1 MKLNNM
7 SRAAIVAGVVMSL
20 LMFLTIFGFSLIDVN
35 EVGYAK
41 FAQHPNGQVVVHS
54 EPGYFWAGLAKV
66 TAWRTANDTIA
77 FSQSGKTAIPV
88 RFRDGGQAHV
98 TMDVTF
104 KLAVDEDALTKI
116 FKDWHTYDQL
126 LTGLIRPQVN
136 NVVQLTATKLSAE
149 DSYTK
154 KDAFIY
160 QIHDQLVNGIYQYDQ
175 VVEKG
180 QVRFVLS
187 TSANDKGGTSIERQ
201 TNPFKE
207 YNITITKVTVRDV
220 VYAPEI
226 EQTLKAK
233 QEAIQAQVTSKAKAE
248 RAKQEAVE
256 AEALGQKS
264 LAEQVASE
272 KAKTAAMEESLHRQ
286 KLEAQAALTRAKLD
300 AQATRLKADA
310 EAYRRRKLA
319 AANDSLDARLEAFV
333 KANEAWASSTNTPPV
348 VFNGGATS
356 GKNGTDPLYSMMM
369 MRMMS
374 DQMGV
379 KAPKLS
385 AK

>member
-1 MKLNNM
+1 MKLNTA
-7 SRAAIVAGVVMSL
+7 SRAAIVAGVM
-20 LMFLTIFGFSLIDVN
+20 MFLMLLLTLVGFSLVNVN

-41 FAQHPNGQVVVHS
+41 FAQHPSGKVVVHS

-77 FSQSGKTAIPV
+77 FSQKGNTAIPV

-104 KLAVDEDALTKI
+104 KLAEDEAALTRI
-116 FKDWHTYDQL
+116 FRDWHTYDQL
-126 LTGLIRPQVN
+126 LAGLIRPQVN

-160 QIHDQLVNGIYQYDQ
+160 QIHDQLVNGIYQYNQ
-175 VVEKG
+175 VVKNG
-180 QVRFVLS
+180 QVTFVLS
-187 TSANDKGGTSIERQ
+187 THDKEGGGTSIERQ
-201 TNPFKE
+201 SNPFKE
-207 YNITITKVTVRDV
+207 YQITITKVTVRDV

-248 RAKQEAVE
+248 RAKQEAIE
-256 AEALGQKS
+256 AEALGSKS
-264 LAEQVASE
+264 LAEQVAAE
-272 KAKTAAMEESLHRQ
+272 KAKTAAMQESLHRQ
-286 KLEAQAALTRAKLD
+286 KLEAQAALTRAEFD
-300 AQATRLKADA
+300 AKAVRLKADA
-310 EAYRRRKLA
+310 EAYRRTKLA

-333 KANEAWASSTNTPPV
+333 KANEAWAHSSTAPPV
-348 VFNGGATS
+348 VFNGGAQG
-356 GKNGTDPLYSMMM
+356 GKNSGDPLYSMMM

-374 DQMGV
+374 EQMGV